1 VEEGWREVEVGEW
14 VGVEEEE
21 VEEGEA
27 GASGVERGVGQVNCA
42 RLV

>member
-1 VEEGWREVEVGEW
+1 MEEGWREVEVGEW
-14 VGVEEEE
+14 VAI
-21 VEEGEA
+21 EEGEA